1 MRSRNISNLIE
12 HYLKK
17 IMADDDQIEIRRSSI
32 AHLFNV
38 VPSQINYVIRTRFTI
53 PNGYLVESKRGGGG
67 YIRIEHVKLLDNL
80 GILDLLTQV
89 IGTHLSEK
97 KGVSIVHTLVRH
109 DILSHKEANIVIASI
124 SKRTLCIGNTALEN
138 EIRARILISI
148 LNHLRYES

>member
-1 MRSRNISNLIE
+1 MRGRNISNIIE
-12 HYLKK
+12 HYLKQ
-17 IMADDDQIEIRRSSI
+17 ILADDDQIEISRSAI

-67 YIRIEHVKLLDNL
+67 YIRIERVKLLNHL

-89 IGTHLSEK
+89 IGTQLSEK
-97 KGVSIVHTLVRH
+97 KAVTIVQTLVRD
-109 DILSHKEANIVIASI
+109 DILNHKEANIVLAAIN
-124 SKRTLCIGNTALEN
+124 KRTLCIGNTKLEN